1 MSPQK
6 DRTRLVVGVIGIAVL
21 GIWIFVA
28 FLPRLAATCS
38 WFSVSKDDFDR
49 LQKVLPQ
56 LGVYGDMFGSINALF
71 SAMALLGIVYAVLL
85 QKDEMHDQRI
95 EARNAEAARKKSHIE
110 QLKGIALQ
118 SISVLSQNYAVI
130 ATTEQYEVGRIYDPT
145 VADKLTEEMKGQ
157 DFAKVFR
164 LMDALPKSQRL
175 DMANTII
182 LTFLANALEGLAEY
196 REKDEPGNA
205 T

>member
-1 MSPQK
+1 VSPQK